1 MERNKQSQSAGDNST
16 QMQGGTINN
25 YTLNINIGNPTPI
38 QDISCVKEEDSR
50 TEILFSNE
58 EVEVITKWVKS
69 KNAEGVV
76 VCFEYGGSSYFL
88 GDKEYKVSEGREMA
102 NWEDF
107 MERLLKISFIELDKY
122 NSHGNPVYKLKKAA
136 YDYVDTVSGDKNQ
149 LNEG

>member
-58 EVEVITKWVKS
+58 EVEIITKWVKS
-69 KNAEGVV
+69 GNSIGKAVT
-76 VCFEYGGSSYFL
+76 FEWGSSLFVIGGAQYEV
-88 GDKEYKVSEGREMA
+88 DDGREKA
-102 NWEDF
+102 KWDDF
-107 MERLLKISFIELDKY
+107 MERLIESGFVEIEKY
-122 NSHGNPVYKLKKAA
+122 NGHGNPVYKLKKAA
-136 YDYVDTVSGDKNQ
+136 YDYVDSITEKK
-149 LNEG
+149 E